1 MLPIAASLFV
11 SDPSSCPKSLQL
23 FGMMLAH
30 FRLIAEF
37 GGAGELARKFICGSG
52 GAG

>member
-1 MLPIAASLFV
+1 MLPIAALPFV
-11 SDPSSCPKSLQL
+11 SDTSSCPKSLQL

-37 GGAGELARKFICGSG
+37 GAAGELPQ
-52 GAG
+52 